1 MISSFW
7 DSHATYLE
15 LSSVMGQIRVTSS
28 RVLIF
33 LLSWIAHVA
42 PFSLSFD
49 GSRQWREC
57 SVLSMSSTEK
67 QRSESRS
74 KEFRSLKPLPCLG
87 SYEQDMGVKY
97 SSLFLGFEQMVV
109 QERSDG
115 KCVCKGARISLSTAS
130 VPTFQESFFRKLT
143 LSFVVYVWK
152 ELYQYR

>member
-1 MISSFW
+1 
-7 DSHATYLE
+7 
-15 LSSVMGQIRVTSS
+15 MGQIKVNSTRI
-28 RVLIF
+28 LIF
-33 LLSWIAHVA
+33 LLSWTAHVA

-57 SVLSMSSTEK
+57 SVFSMSSTEK

-115 KCVCKGARISLSTAS
+115 KCVCKGAPISQKREFPHS
-130 VPTFQESFFRKLT
+130 PGPFFRRLT
-143 LSFVVYVWK
+143 LSFVIVYGRNCTNTDK
-152 ELYQYR
+152 R

>member
-1 MISSFW
+1 MGLISM
-7 DSHATYLE
+7 TN
-15 LSSVMGQIRVTSS
+15 S
-28 RVLIF
+28 RIPIL
-33 LLSWIAHVA
+33 LLSWTASIA

-49 GSRQWREC
+49 GSRQWRDC

-115 KCVCKGARISLSTAS
+115 KCVCKGDRLFPVSPIVPILEDFFSGNLLYSSLSLHGRNCANTDK
-130 VPTFQESFFRKLT
+130 R
-143 LSFVVYVWK
+143 
-152 ELYQYR
+152 